1 MRERIRDCWKNGK
14 MREFI
19 IVLIKYSWRDQIQ
32 GDKMTEACGTY
43 GDFGG
48 AYSILVGKHKGKRT
62 PGRHRRRGREIFERI
77 PLKYYGKT
85 CAGLILLMV

>member
-1 MRERIRDCWKNGK
+1 MGEARDT
-14 MREFI
+14 
-19 IVLIKYSWRDQIQ
+19 YRDSR
-32 GDKMTEACGTY
+32 
-43 GDFGG
+43 G

-85 CAGLILLMV
+85 CAGLI